1 MSLHL
6 TCARYWSLLLY
17 RRTVSVNS
25 EGLLSPKTFLVN
37 LVWMPKGGGFDP
49 GSLKAG
55 LSSAGFHML
64 DCQHRPWGECQ
75 APRRRSP
82 SPTGFG
88 DRHRMSQRS
97 SWCFT
102 FTLHFALCT
111 SNVTD
116 NKCRYLVPSS
126 QLISNAGQ
134 TFGE

>member
-17 RRTVSVNS
+17 RRTVSVSS
-25 EGLLSPKTFLVN
+25 EGLLSPKTFLAN

-64 DCQHRPWGECQ
+64 DCQRRPWGECQ

-88 DRHRMSQRS
+88 DRHRMTQRS
-97 SWCFT
+97 S
-102 FTLHFALCT
+102 
-111 SNVTD
+111 
-116 NKCRYLVPSS
+116 
-126 QLISNAGQ
+126 
-134 TFGE
+134 